1 MHLTKVCEKAFR
13 ISTVVLLVSAFW
25 APAQTP
31 QRTLLPGHLPA
42 VVPSLQPL
50 GRLDGSTRLKLSIN
64 LPLRNREALTNL
76 LDQLYDS
83 ASPLYHHYL
92 TPEEF
97 DAQFGPTEQDY
108 QAVIAWAASSGFTV
122 TARHP
127 NRMLLEASASV
138 ADIER
143 ALQVTMRTYAHP
155 TEPRTFFAPDTDP
168 SAGVGIPILYIGGL
182 DNFARPHPKN
192 LRRAPLK
199 VSAKATPQI
208 IGSGPNGN
216 LAGFDYRAAYA
227 PGVSLTGTGQMV
239 GLVEFDGYY
248 ANDIA
253 SYVSQTGVSNVPLQN
268 VLLDGFNGVPTT
280 GTDSGNGEVALD
292 IEMAISMAPGLSQVV
307 VFEAGPNG
315 LPNDVLQAMSS
326 STYTNIEQFSCSWD
340 FGSITSAQRSA
351 MDGYF
356 MKFGTQGQSF
366 FDASGD
372 DGAATGA
379 IPPPDDD
386 PYITLVGGTVLAT
399 AGPGGTWLSETVW
412 NAQEGPGFNV
422 SGGGVSSG
430 SASYNIPTWQT
441 GVNMST
447 NKGSTTKR
455 NCPDVAMVADNVFIV
470 ADNGQ
475 NETSGGTSCASPLW
489 AGFTALANQQA
500 VAAGLP
506 AVGFINPA
514 LYHIGTNSGYAAC
527 FDDITV
533 GNNTNSSAT
542 QYLAVPGYD
551 LCTGWGS
558 PSGGS
563 LIIALTQPDGFQI
576 TPGRGAVANGP
587 VGGPFTLS
595 TQSFSLTNTGNSI
608 INWSLGSTSAWL
620 NVLGSGGTLTAG
632 GGAASISLTLNPA
645 ASLLPA
651 GVYTASLWFTNLT
664 SGLAQL
670 RQFTLQVGQEL
681 VQDGGFEAGDFCY
694 WTLSGDQYVYDDNFV
709 DYADDSEYG
718 TGYSPFAGD
727 YFGAFGQY
735 SDLAYLSQPLP
746 TQAGQFYLLSFWLEN
761 PSGDTPN
768 QFQVQWN
775 TNSTSTNV
783 IFNQSN
789 MGAFGWSNMQ
799 FVVQASTNIT
809 TLRFGFRN
817 DNDYFA
823 LDNVSVQ
830 YVLSA
835 PLQVQITGL
844 GTLSP
849 NYSNAVL
856 VIGQG
861 YSMTATPGTGFA
873 FTNWTGSLTTNGATL
888 EFTMASNLTFTANFV
903 DTNKPTVSITNLASG
918 QRVSN
923 AVFTVQGTASDNW
936 QVSNVV
942 CQLNGG
948 AWSNAATANFW
959 TNWTTAEN
967 LIPGTNTVAA
977 YAVDTSGNVSTTNSV
992 SFQFVATN
1000 QLQIR
1005 VNGLGTVSPNYS
1017 NAWLEIGRNY
1027 SITSTPAAGFV
1038 FNNWVVSTNWIGGT
1052 TTGTTNLMFM
1062 MASNLTLQATFAD
1075 VTKPALSITNLASGQ
1090 RVSNAVFTV
1099 QGTASDNWQVSNVV
1113 CQVNGGAWSNAAS
1126 ANLWTNWTASVNLIP
1141 GTNTVAAYAVDTSGN
1156 VSTTNSVSF
1165 QFVATNQLQIR
1176 ASGLGTVSPNY
1187 SNAWL
1192 EIGRNY
1198 SITSTPA
1205 SGFVFNNWVLSTN
1218 WIGGATT
1225 TKTNLLFMMASNL
1238 TLQVNFLDVTK
1249 PTNTITAPTAGQHMT
1264 NALATVVGTARD
1276 NWKVAGVW
1284 YQLNNGA
1291 WNATATTNGWTNWT
1305 TTVELVVGTN
1315 TVKAY
1320 AMDLGGNF
1328 STTNSLS
1335 IVSSNTFKLQ
1345 LAFTNAFP
1353 LKTNGLVFIL
1363 QLSTG
1368 LNGHIQVSTNL
1379 TSWTT
1384 LTNFVG
1390 TNTTLN
1396 FRDPAATNLS
1406 HRFYRAIIP

>member
-1 MHLTKVCEKAFR
+1 M
-13 ISTVVLLVSAFW
+13 
-25 APAQTP
+25 APAQTS
-31 QRTLLPGHLPA
+31 QRTLLPGHRPT

-64 LPLRNREALTNL
+64 LPLHNQEALTNL
-76 LDQLYDS
+76 LDQLYDP

-97 DAQFGPTEQDY
+97 DARFGPTEQDY
-108 QAVIAWAASSGFTV
+108 QAVIAWADRSGFTV
-122 TARHP
+122 NTRHP
-127 NRMLLEASASV
+127 NRMLLEVSASV

-143 ALQVTMRTYAHP
+143 ALQVTLRTYAHP
-155 TEPRTFFAPDTDP
+155 TESRTFFAPDTEP
-168 SAGVGIPILYIGGL
+168 SAGTGVPILYIGGL

-192 LRRAPLK
+192 LRRSPLQA
-199 VSAKATPQI
+199 SAKPAPQI

-253 SYVSQTGVSNVPLQN
+253 SYVTQTGVSNVPLQV
-268 VLLDGFNGVPTT
+268 VLLDGFKGVPTT
-280 GTDSGNGEVALD
+280 GVNSGNGEVALD
-292 IEMAISMAPGLSQVV
+292 IEMAISMAPGLSNVV

-326 STYTNIEQFSCSWD
+326 STYTNIKQFSCSWD
-340 FGSITSAQRSA
+340 FGSITLAQRTN
-351 MDGYF
+351 MDNYF
-356 MKFGTQGQSF
+356 QKFATQGQSF

-372 DGAATGA
+372 SGAATNA
-379 IPPPDDD
+379 FSAPDDD
-386 PYITLVGGTVLAT
+386 PYITLVGGTALAT
-399 AGPGGTWLSETVW
+399 AGPGGAWLSETVW
-412 NAQEGPGFNV
+412 NTQEGPGNYI
-422 SGGGVSSG
+422 SSGGVSSG
-430 SASYNIPTWQT
+430 SASYNIPAWQQ

-475 NETSGGTSCASPLW
+475 NETTGGTSCASPLW
-489 AGFTALANQQA
+489 AGFTALVNQRA
-500 VAAGLP
+500 VAASLP
-506 AVGFINPA
+506 TVGFINPA
-514 LYHIGTNSGYAAC
+514 IYHIGTNSGYAAC

-533 GNNTNSSAT
+533 GNNTNNNVT

-576 TPGRGAVANGP
+576 TPGRGVVANGP

-595 TQSFSLTNTGNSI
+595 TQSLSLTNTGQPAF
-608 INWSLGSTSAWL
+608 NWSLGGTSAWL
-620 NVLGSGGTLTAG
+620 DVSGSSGTLTAG
-632 GGAASISLTLNPA
+632 GGAATVSLALNPA

-651 GVYTASLWFTNLT
+651 SVYTASLWFTNQS
-664 SGLAQL
+664 SGLVQL

-681 VQDGGFEAGDFCY
+681 VLDGGFETGDFCY
-694 WTLSGDQYVYDDNFV
+694 WTLTGDQYVYDYNFV
-709 DYADDSEYG
+709 DFANDTDGAD
-718 TGYSPFAGD
+718 YSPFAGV
-727 YFGAFGQY
+727 YFAAFGQY
-735 SDLAYLSQPLP
+735 SDLGYLSQPLP

-761 PSGDTPN
+761 PSGATPN

-775 TNSTSTNV
+775 TDSASTNI
-783 IFNQSN
+783 IFNQTN
-789 MGAFGWSNMQ
+789 MAAFGWSNLQ

-817 DNDYFA
+817 DSDYFA

-830 YVLSA
+830 YQYVLSA
-835 PLQVQITGL
+835 PLQVQMTGL
-844 GTLSP
+844 GTISP

-856 VIGQG
+856 AIGQS

-873 FTNWTGSLTTNGATL
+873 FANWTGSLTTNGATL
-888 EFTMASNLTFTANFV
+888 KFTMASNLTFTANFV
-903 DTNKPTVSITNLASG
+903 DTNRPAVSITNLASG

-923 AVFTVQGTASDNW
+923 AVFTVEGTASDNW

-942 CQLNGG
+942 CQINGG
-948 AWSNAATANFW
+948 GWNSATNINNW
-959 TNWTTAEN
+959 TNWAAGVTLT
-967 LIPGTNTVAA
+967 PGTNLVQAF
-977 YAVDTSGNVSTTNSV
+977 AVDTSGNVSTTNSV
-992 SFQFVATN
+992 SFQFV
-1000 QLQIR
+1000 
-1005 VNGLGTVSPNYS
+1005 V
-1017 NAWLEIGRNY
+1017 
-1027 SITSTPAAGFV
+1027 
-1038 FNNWVVSTNWIGGT
+1038 
-1052 TTGTTNLMFM
+1052 
-1062 MASNLTLQATFAD
+1062 
-1075 VTKPALSITNLASGQ
+1075 
-1090 RVSNAVFTV
+1090 
-1099 QGTASDNWQVSNVV
+1099 
-1113 CQVNGGAWSNAAS
+1113 
-1126 ANLWTNWTASVNLIP
+1126 
-1141 GTNTVAAYAVDTSGN
+1141 
-1156 VSTTNSVSF
+1156 
-1165 QFVATNQLQIR
+1165 TNQLQIR
-1176 ASGLGTVSPNY
+1176 ASGLGTISPNY

-1205 SGFVFNNWVLSTN
+1205 SGFVFSNWLTSTN
-1218 WIGGATT
+1218 WIGGVTT
-1225 TKTNLLFMMASNL
+1225 TKTNLPFMMASNL
-1238 TLQVNFLDVTK
+1238 TLQVTFLDVTR
-1249 PTNTITAPTAGQHMT
+1249 PTNTITAPAAGQHMT

-1284 YQLNNGA
+1284 YQFNNGA
-1291 WNATATTNGWTNWT
+1291 WNLAPTTNGWTNWT
-1305 TTVELVVGTN
+1305 TTLKLTAGTN

-1328 STTNSLS
+1328 STTNSLNV
-1335 IVSSNTFKLQ
+1335 VSSNTFKLQ
-1345 LAFTNAFP
+1345 LAFTNALP
-1353 LKTNGLVFIL
+1353 LNTNGLVFIL

-1390 TNTTLN
+1390 TNSTIT
-1396 FRDPAATNLS
+1396 FRDLAATNS
-1406 HRFYRAIIP
+1406 NVRFYRAAIP

>member
-1 MHLTKVCEKAFR
+1 MA
-13 ISTVVLLVSAFW
+13 VLLISAFW
-25 APAQTP
+25 APAQTS
-31 QRTLLPGHLPA
+31 QRTFLPGHRPA
-42 VVPSLQPL
+42 VVPGLQPL

-64 LPLRNREALTNL
+64 LPLHNREALTNL
-76 LDQLYDS
+76 LEQLYDP

-97 DAQFGPTEQDY
+97 DARFGPTESDY
-108 QAVIAWAASSGFTV
+108 QAVIAWTTRNGFIV
-122 TARHP
+122 NARHP

-138 ADIER
+138 TDIER
-143 ALQVTMRTYAHP
+143 ALQVSLRTYAHP
-155 TEPRTFFAPDTDP
+155 AESRAFFAPDTEP
-168 SAGVGIPILYIGGL
+168 SISTGIPILYIGGL
-182 DNFARPHPKN
+182 DNFARPQPKN
-192 LRRAPLK
+192 LRRAP
-199 VSAKATPQI
+199 VRASAKATPQI

-239 GLVEFDGYY
+239 GLMEFDGYF
-248 ANDIA
+248 AGDIA
-253 SYVSQTGVSNVPLQN
+253 LYESQTGVSNVPLQN
-268 VLLDGFNGVPTT
+268 VLLDGFNGVP
-280 GTDSGNGEVALD
+280 GSGNSEVALD

-307 VFEAGPNG
+307 VFEAGPPG

-326 STYTNIEQFSCSWD
+326 STYTNIKQFSCSWS
-340 FGSITSAQRSA
+340 FGSITSAERSA

-356 MKFGTQGQSF
+356 TKFATQGQSF

-372 DGAATGA
+372 TGAATGA
-379 IPPPDDD
+379 FPAPDDD
-386 PYITLVGGTVLAT
+386 PYITLVGGTALAT

-412 NAQEGPGFNV
+412 NTQKGPGNNI

-430 SASYNIPTWQT
+430 SASYSISTWQK
-441 GVNMST
+441 GVSMSA

-475 NETSGGTSCASPLW
+475 QETTGGTSCASPLW

-500 VAAGLP
+500 VAASLP
-506 AVGFINPA
+506 AIGFINPA
-514 LYHIGTNSGYAAC
+514 LYHIGTNSGYTAC

-533 GNNTNSSAT
+533 GNNTNNNAT

-595 TQSFSLTNTGNSI
+595 TQSLSLTNTGKPAF
-608 INWSLGSTSAWL
+608 NWSLGSTSVWL
-620 NVLGSGGTLTAG
+620 NVSGSQGTLTAG
-632 GGAASISLTLNPA
+632 GGAASVSLALNPV

-664 SGLAQL
+664 SGLMQV

-681 VQDGGFEAGDFCY
+681 VSDGGFEAGDFCY
-694 WTLSGDQYVYDDNFV
+694 WILSGDQYVYNYNFV
-709 DYADDSEYG
+709 DYAGSG
-718 TGYSPFAGD
+718 HTGYSPLAGINFA
-727 YFGAFGQY
+727 AFDQY
-735 SDLAYLSQPLP
+735 SDLGYLSQPLP
-746 TQAGQFYLLSFWLEN
+746 TRPGQFYLLSFWLEN
-761 PSGDTPN
+761 PSGATPN

-775 TNSTSTNV
+775 TNATSTNI

-789 MGAFGWSNMQ
+789 MGAFGWSNLQ

-830 YVLSA
+830 YALSA

-856 VIGQG
+856 AIGQS

-873 FTNWTGSLTTNGATL
+873 FINWTGSLTTNGATL
-888 EFTMASNLTFTANFV
+888 KFTMASNLTFTANFV
-903 DTNKPTVSITNLASG
+903 DTNRPAVSITNLASG

-923 AVFTVQGTASDNW
+923 VVFTVKGTASDNW

-942 CQLNGG
+942 CQINGG
-948 AWSNAATANFW
+948 GWNLATNINNW
-959 TNWTTAEN
+959 TNWAAGVT
-967 LIPGTNTVAA
+967 LIPGTNVLQAC
-977 YAVDTSGNVSTTNSV
+977 AVDTSGNVSTTNSV
-992 SFQFVATN
+992 SFQFV
-1000 QLQIR
+1000 
-1005 VNGLGTVSPNYS
+1005 V
-1017 NAWLEIGRNY
+1017 
-1027 SITSTPAAGFV
+1027 
-1038 FNNWVVSTNWIGGT
+1038 
-1052 TTGTTNLMFM
+1052 
-1062 MASNLTLQATFAD
+1062 
-1075 VTKPALSITNLASGQ
+1075 
-1090 RVSNAVFTV
+1090 
-1099 QGTASDNWQVSNVV
+1099 
-1113 CQVNGGAWSNAAS
+1113 
-1126 ANLWTNWTASVNLIP
+1126 
-1141 GTNTVAAYAVDTSGN
+1141 
-1156 VSTTNSVSF
+1156 
-1165 QFVATNQLQIR
+1165 TNQLQIR
-1176 ASGLGTVSPNY
+1176 AMGLGTIKPNY

-1225 TKTNLLFMMASNL
+1225 TKTNLSFVMASNL

-1249 PTNTITAPTAGQHMT
+1249 PTNTITAPTTGQHMT

-1276 NWKVAGVW
+1276 NWGVAGVW

-1305 TTVELVVGTN
+1305 TTLKLTAGTN

-1328 STTNSLS
+1328 STTNSLNV
-1335 IVSSNTFKLQ
+1335 VSSNTFMLQ

-1384 LTNFVG
+1384 MTNFVG
-1390 TNTTLN
+1390 TNTTLK
-1396 FRDPAATNLS
+1396 FRDQAATNS
-1406 HRFYRAIIP
+1406 NVRFYRATIP